1 MSSFS
6 SRLVVLQLPNT
17 AWTVPAEDIQ
27 TTKKAATGPHKC
39 KGWTA
44 ATRTVTSDNAQSQQ
58 AVEEEEEDGDR
69 ETIGLRDVLAAVQH
83 MHSSMQV
90 SSRDV
95 DYYVYSM

>member
-17 AWTVPAEDIQ
+17 AWTAPAEDIQ

-39 KGWTA
+39 KGLTA
-44 ATRTVTSDNAQSQQ
+44 ATSTGTSDNAQSQQ
-58 AVEEEEEDGDR
+58 AVEEEEEDR

-83 MHSSMQV
+83 LHSSMQV